1 MSARTLEVDS
11 LSCERDLRELFSGLS
26 FRLEPGRVLQVA
38 GPNGSGK
45 TSLLRILAGLLPA
58 AEGVVRYDGHSI
70 FSGRG
75 REQWRQNT
83 LFIGHE
89 PAVKAMLTPE
99 ENLAWLCALK
109 QPVSRAAIWAALEQV
124 GLRGFEDVPSRNLS
138 AGQRRRV
145 ALARL
150 YLQPLPVWILDE
162 PFTAIDRSGVAG
174 LEQHVLAHAD
184 AGGSVILTTHHS
196 LEHLPQVQVLDL
208 REGR

>member
-1 MSARTLEVDS
+1 MSARTLEVDT

-26 FRLEPGRVLQVA
+26 FRLEPGKVLQVA

-58 AEGVVRYDGHSI
+58 AEGDVRYDGASI
-70 FSGRG
+70 FSGQG

-83 LFIGHE
+83 LYIGHQ

-109 QPVSRAAIWAALEQV
+109 QPVSRKAIWSALEQV

-138 AGQRRRV
+138 AGQHRRV

-162 PFTAIDRSGVAG
+162 PFTAIDKSGVAG

-208 REGR
+208 REGC